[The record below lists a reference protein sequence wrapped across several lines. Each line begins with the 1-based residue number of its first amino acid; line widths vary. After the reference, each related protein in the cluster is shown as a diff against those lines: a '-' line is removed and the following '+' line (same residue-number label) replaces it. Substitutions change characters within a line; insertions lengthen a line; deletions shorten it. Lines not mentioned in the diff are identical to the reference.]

1 MRISTT
7 PDAKVTYAGIDYH
20 KKFSVIALGDKD
32 GNLLSTHKLANDKK
46 LIKEF
51 FAPYPGI
58 ECVVESCRGYE
69 WLVDYLKELGLTV
82 HLSNPYKTRLI
93 AQAKCKTDK
102 IDSTK
107 LMQLLAKGFIVTCY
121 QANAEERKLRERL
134 RWRTHLVQHA
144 SKMKVKVHII
154 LDKENYGLGIE
165 RLFNSKGREFL
176 SKVPLSEPRKA
187 LLNEHMNLLGYYEDL
202 VERENAW
209 VTKAARNCPSAQLL
223 MTMPGVGELTALIIM
238 AELGDVARFKSAASV
253 ANFVGLVPTVH
264 SSADKYRYG
273 RLTKQGSAHLRWIL
287 VQAAWQSIRSSF
299 ELRSH
304 YNSVMQRG
312 GKKAAIVSVA
322 RKLLQIAYRVL
333 RDKKPYQ
340 SELVGKHAS

>member
-1 MRISTT
+1 MRKSTHIM
-7 PDAKVTYAGIDYH
+7 PSVNFVGIDYH

-32 GNLLSTHKLANDKK
+32 GNPLSTHKVVNDKK

-51 FAPYPGI
+51 FEPYPGI

-69 WLVDYLKELGLTV
+69 WFVDYLKELGLTV

-93 AQAKCKTDK
+93 AQAKSKTDK
-102 IDSTK
+102 LDSVK

-121 QANAEERKLRERL
+121 QPSGEERRLRERL

-154 LDKENYGLGIE
+154 LDKENCGLGIE

-209 VTKAARNCPSAQLL
+209 VTRTARSSPGAQLL
-223 MTMPGVGELTALIIM
+223 MTMPGIGDLSALVLL
-238 AELGDVARFKSAASV
+238 AELGDVSRFKSAAAV
-253 ANFVGLVPTVH
+253 ANFVGLVPSVH

-287 VQAAWQSIRSSF
+287 IQSAWQAIRHGF
-299 ELRSH
+299 EFRCH
-304 YNSVMQRG
+304 FNSVMKRG

-322 RKLLQIAYRVL
+322 RKLLQVAYRIL

-340 SELVGKHAS
+340 SELVGNHTS